1 MDESGATDQSAE
13 PSLVPDAGEQ
23 ALRCLISDTI
33 PKGKLALF
41 IKLIFSSKKA
51 TDAVSCLRG
60 SDAQAFVDV
69 VDGVCYHSSTP
80 GNGLT
85 DFDLHLL
92 YPNRPWRDSI
102 LRKRSERNV

>member
-1 MDESGATDQSAE
+1 MDESGLPIPQPPGATDQSSE

-41 IKLIFSSKKA
+41 IELIFSSKKA
-51 TDAVSCLRG
+51 TDTVSCLQG

-69 VDGVCYHSSTP
+69 VDGCVINP
-80 GNGLT
+80 PPRGT
-85 DFDLHLL
+85 D
-92 YPNRPWRDSI
+92 
-102 LRKRSERNV
+102 